1 MSLYQVENIE
11 RRRAEAGIDDSEL
24 RNAIPRLR
32 PGDRVTVTIRNS
44 ARLSETVTVRVV
56 QIVGGEFVGSFA
68 SRPLMASLRRLGADA
83 TLQFEANNIHS
94 ILAASPALPES

>member
-1 MSLYQVENIE
+1 VSLYQVENIE
-11 RRRAEAGIDDSEL
+11 RRRAEAGIDDTEL
-24 RNAIPRLR
+24 RTAIPRLR
-32 PGDRVTVTIRNS
+32 PGDCVTVTIRNS

-56 QIVGGEFVGSFA
+56 QIVGGRFVGSFE

-94 ILAASPALPES
+94 ILAAAQPAPKT